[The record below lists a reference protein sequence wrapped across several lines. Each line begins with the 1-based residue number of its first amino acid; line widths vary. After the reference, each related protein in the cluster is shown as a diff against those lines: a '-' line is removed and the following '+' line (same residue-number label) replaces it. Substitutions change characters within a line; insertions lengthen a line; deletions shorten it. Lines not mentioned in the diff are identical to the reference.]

1 MKTELLKKIK
11 KREKSFQREND
22 TDHCIQP
29 DDFNT
34 VETLGI
40 SDCGICCNE
49 LSEYLVPSI
58 CWISV
63 YCCSLHALGKLANG
77 NKIMYRT
84 YNPPLS
90 EHPQGTSKVPLNGN
104 WQLSIHKFVGSLAK
118 TSNNNIMWWE
128 QHYCYTIYPGLY
140 FSSSYSWNKAKPMAR
155 SFFNGGGW
163 GRGEGGSCSIW

>member
-1 MKTELLKKIK
+1 MKTELLKKTK
-11 KREKSFQREND
+11 KREKSFQHEND

-34 VETLGI
+34 VGTLGI

-58 CWISV
+58 CWMSA
-63 YCCSLHALGKLANG
+63 YRYSLHALGKLANG

-84 YNPPLS
+84 YKPPLS
-90 EHPQGTSKVPLNGN
+90 DHPQGTSKVLLNGN
-104 WQLSIHKFVGSLAK
+104 WQLSIHKFVESLAK

-128 QHYCYTIYPGLY
+128 QHYCSTIYLGLY
-140 FSSSYSWNKAKPMAR
+140 FPPSYSWNKAQLMAH

>member
-22 TDHCIQP
+22 TDHCIQA

-58 CWISV
+58 C
-63 YCCSLHALGKLANG
+63 
-77 NKIMYRT
+77 
-84 YNPPLS
+84 
-90 EHPQGTSKVPLNGN
+90 
-104 WQLSIHKFVGSLAK
+104 
-118 TSNNNIMWWE
+118 
-128 QHYCYTIYPGLY
+128 
-140 FSSSYSWNKAKPMAR
+140 
-155 SFFNGGGW
+155 
-163 GRGEGGSCSIW
+163 